1 MIRAALI
8 IATCCV
14 IQLSA
19 LAQSKWHAGFR
30 AGASI
35 SYNNLSID
43 IPQENIVSR
52 YDVGGLLL
60 SIPFEYQYSE
70 MFSIVSGV
78 TYLQKGTSIEVREP
92 NPNATFQNTFVIDY
106 LQLPVHGKLALQ
118 LDRFQ
123 IYLSAGFALAYA
135 TDLKR
140 ITSFGIETAKT
151 TKLDFQA
158 SEIRRFDLGLEGGGG
173 IQAEI
178 TQGKRL
184 FVEMLYNAGVLD
196 IDRQADQEVY
206 NQGYTLTLGIMMPLA
221 KKFSK
226 SLPTGDK

>member
-123 IYLSAGFALAYA
+123 IYLSAGLALAYA

-158 SEIRRFDLGLEGGGG
+158 SEIRG